1 MSAISQEILEK
12 MYTFNHREENW
23 NLKGYTPGTKNKGGD
38 EWGGPHA
45 RCLLELAYTL
55 AFNCLLR
62 VDEVLKIQAQ
72 DLVLLSDK
80 KLQLILPF
88 RKTNQFGGVFNL
100 C

>member
-1 MSAISQEILEK
+1 MSAMSQEILEK
-12 MYTFNHREENW
+12 MFAFNHTEENW
-23 NLKGYTPGTKNKGGD
+23 NLKGYTPGTKNKGD
-38 EWGGPHA
+38 NEWGGPRA
-45 RCLLELAYTL
+45 RRLLELAYTL

-80 KLQLILPF
+80 KLQLTLPF
-88 RKTNQFGGVFNL
+88 RKTNQFGGVFNF